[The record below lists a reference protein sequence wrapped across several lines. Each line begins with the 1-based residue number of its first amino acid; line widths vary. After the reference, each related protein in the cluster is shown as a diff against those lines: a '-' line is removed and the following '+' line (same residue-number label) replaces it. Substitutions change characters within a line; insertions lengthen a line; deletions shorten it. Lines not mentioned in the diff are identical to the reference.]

1 MSGLSDVRVQVFGS
15 EYRIASDT
23 DPEHIRE
30 VASYIDQKMREIA
43 SALALRNRSTVAV
56 LTAVNLAD
64 ELFKIEEENRR
75 MNRISREKADQLADS
90 ITFSSR
96 TK

>member
-43 SALALRNRSTVAV
+43 SALALRNRSTVAI
-56 LTAVNLAD
+56 LTAVNLAE
-64 ELFKIEEENRR
+64 ELFKIEEESRL

-90 ITFSSR
+90 VTFSSR

>member
-1 MSGLSDVRVQVFGS
+1 MSILSDVRVQIFGS
-15 EYRIASDT
+15 EYRISSDT
-23 DPEHIRE
+23 DPEHILE

-43 SALALRNRSTVAV
+43 SALGLRNRSTVAI

-64 ELFKIEEENRR
+64 ELFKIEKESRQMDR
-75 MNRISREKADQLADS
+75 SSREKADQLADS
-90 ITFSSR
+90 VTFSSL

>member
-43 SALALRNRSTVAV
+43 SALVLRNRSTVAI

-64 ELFKIEEENRR
+64 ELFKIEEESRL

-90 ITFSSR
+90 VTFSSR

>member
-43 SALALRNRSTVAV
+43 SALALRNRSTVAI

-64 ELFKIEEENRR
+64 ELFKIEEESRL
-75 MNRISREKADQLADS
+75 MNRLSREKADQLADS
-90 ITFSSR
+90 VTFSSR

>member
-43 SALALRNRSTVAV
+43 SALALRNRSTVTI

-64 ELFKIEEENRR
+64 ELFKIEEESRL

-90 ITFSSR
+90 VTFSSR

>member
-1 MSGLSDVRVQVFGS
+1 MSGLSDVRVQIFGS
-15 EYRIASDT
+15 GYRIASDT

-30 VASYIDQKMREIA
+30 VASYIDQKMREVA
-43 SALALRNRSTVAV
+43 SALALSNRSIVAV

-64 ELFKIEEENRR
+64 ELFKIEEESRQ
-75 MNRISREKADQLADS
+75 MDRISREKADQLADS
-90 ITFSSR
+90 VTFTSR

>member
-43 SALALRNRSTVAV
+43 SALALRNRATVAI

-64 ELFKIEEENRR
+64 ELFKIEEESRL

-90 ITFSSR
+90 VTFSSR

>member
-1 MSGLSDVRVQVFGS
+1 MSGLSDVRVQIFGS
-15 EYRIASDT
+15 EYRVASDT

-64 ELFKIEEENRR
+64 ELFKIEEESRR
-75 MNRISREKADQLADS
+75 MNRLSREKADQLADS
-90 ITFSSR
+90 VNR
-96 TK
+96 TMRV